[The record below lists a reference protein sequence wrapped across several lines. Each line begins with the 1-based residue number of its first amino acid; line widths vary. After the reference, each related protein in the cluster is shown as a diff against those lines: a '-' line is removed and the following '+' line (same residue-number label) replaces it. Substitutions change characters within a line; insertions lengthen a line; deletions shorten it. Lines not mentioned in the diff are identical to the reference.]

1 AMSHV
6 LQISREFWS
15 MPPDHGAAAIRIV
28 LDDPELNPAWHAELE
43 GMRERIATLRQRL
56 AAANPMFDYI
66 GRQKGMFSMLPVTP
80 EQVLRLRKDHAIYM
94 ADSGRMNICGLSDEQ
109 VDRFAS
115 AVLEV
120 IGG

>member
-1 AMSHV
+1 MAHV

-28 LDDPELNPAWHAELE
+28 LDSPDLNAAWHSELE

-56 AAANPMFDYI
+56 AAANPLFDYV
-66 GRQKGMFSMLPVTP
+66 GRQKGMFSMLPVSP
-80 EQVLRLRKDHAIYM
+80 EQVLKLRADHAIYM
-94 ADSGRMNICGLSDEQ
+94 ADSGRFNICGLSDEQ

>member
-1 AMSHV
+1 M
-6 LQISREFWS
+6 WS

-28 LDDPELNPAWHAELE
+28 LDDPELSERWRVELD
-43 GMRERIATLRQRL
+43 GMRQRIASLRQRL
-56 AAANPMFDYI
+56 AAADPAFGYI
-66 GRQKGMFSMLPVTP
+66 AEQKGMFSMLPVSA
-80 EQVLRLRKDHAIYM
+80 EQVLRLRNDHAIYM
-94 ADSGRMNICGLSDEQ
+94 ADSGRFNICGLSDEQ